1 MKQPDTDVP
10 QALFDAGRLAL
21 TRKDWPQVGRCS
33 QRWLSTWP
41 RHAEG
46 HYLAGVLAGNAERY
60 SLAAKAFERALLLD
74 DSRCDVAIHLARC
87 LVRTGEH
94 SRAAQL
100 VRIAQ
105 ADISGNAFLL
115 DLAGSVLTH
124 IGCHGE
130 ALEYYRAS
138 VALAPHQPNYLSN
151 LSACALF
158 NGELQEARAS
168 LECGLE
174 VNPSSARA
182 WWQFARLPHP
192 EPSVVYRRLQPF
204 LSQWQTPLDLAYGH
218 YGAGKLAEDIAD
230 WPSAAQHYQQAATH
244 AKTFAPAYSQ
254 AAEAHLVD
262 TIANTYDAQW
272 LEPLLHEE
280 VADAQSTGET
290 APLFIVGL
298 PRTGTTLVDT
308 ILTAHSQVTGA
319 GELQFFGLVIK
330 ALSGVTG
337 PVVPNANM
345 MAQAASV
352 NPQALADAYWRTS
365 SYLGRSGRYRTD
377 KLPGNFYHLGLIA
390 KAFPRCKIVHL
401 RRNALDAC
409 FAIYKQ
415 LFAGAYGYSYDL
427 GDLAQYYLCY
437 DRLMSHWRQLLG
449 ERLIEVDYEALV
461 SAPEQEIRA
470 LLLRLQLPFES
481 ACLNFYCNKQAVATA
496 SAAQVRERP
505 HTRSVGRWR
514 AFEGVLQPLIER
526 LQAAGITVK

>member
-1 MKQPDTDVP
+1 LKLPDTDATQV
-10 QALFDAGRLAL
+10 LFEAGRLAL
-21 TRKDWPQVGRCS
+21 ARKDWPQVGRCS

-41 RHAEG
+41 GHAEG

-60 SLAAKAFERALLLD
+60 RLAAKAFERALLLD

-100 VRIAQ
+100 VRIARS
-105 ADISGNAFLL
+105 DINGNAFLL

-124 IGCHGE
+124 IGCHSE
-130 ALEYYRAS
+130 ALEYYRAA
-138 VALAPHQPNYLSN
+138 VALAPDQPNYLSN

-158 NGELQEARAS
+158 NGELQEARAN
-168 LECGLE
+168 LERGLQL
-174 VNPSSARA
+174 NPNNARA
-182 WWQFARLPHP
+182 WWQLARLSHSK
-192 EPSVVYRRLQPF
+192 PSTLYDRLQPH

-218 YGAGKLAEDIAD
+218 YGAGKLAEDIAE
-230 WPSAAQHYQQAATH
+230 WPLAAKHYQQAAAQ
-244 AKTFAPAYSQ
+244 AKTFAPAYSR
-254 AAEAHLVD
+254 AAETHLVD
-262 TIANTYDAQW
+262 TIVNTYDAQW
-272 LEPLLHEE
+272 LKRLPPEGT
-280 VADAQSTGET
+280 ADSRSLDET

-308 ILTAHSQVTGA
+308 ILTAHPQVSGA
-319 GELQFFGLVIK
+319 GELQFFGLAAK

-337 PVVPNANM
+337 PVALNAEM
-345 MAQAASV
+345 MNRAASV
-352 NPQALADAYWRTS
+352 NPQAIAEAYWRAS

-390 KAFPRCKIVHL
+390 KAFPKCKIVHL

-427 GDLAQYYLCY
+427 DDLAQYYMCY
-437 DRLMSHWRQLLG
+437 HRLMTHWRKHLG

-461 SAPEQEIRA
+461 AAPEQEIRA
-470 LLLRLQLPFES
+470 LLLRAQLPFES
-481 ACLNFYCNKQAVATA
+481 ACLNFYCSKQAVATA
-496 SAAQVRERP
+496 SAVQVRERP

-514 AFEGVLQPLIER
+514 DFEDMLQPLIVQ
-526 LQAAGITVK
+526 LQAAGITVT